1 MAKSLVIVE
10 SPAKARTLTK
20 YLGKDYLV
28 KATVGHVID
37 LPEKRIGVNIE
48 KGFEPEWVVL
58 KGKKKVLEELKKAA
72 EKVEKIYLASDPDR
86 EGEAIAWHV
95 SRAINGSKPVL
106 RVLIHEIT
114 KKGVEEAIKKPGTLN
129 QHLINAQQA
138 RRILDRLVGYKLSPL
153 LQKKVRKG
161 LSAGRVQS
169 VAVRLVC
176 EREAEIANFKPAEY
190 WTIDVTLSAVV
201 PPPFTARLVEIDGA
215 KADIPDENTANEI
228 VQELK
233 GGEYIVEDV
242 AKKERK
248 RNPAPPFTTA
258 KLQQEAARKLKFP
271 AAKTMA
277 IAQALYEGVDTD
289 QGPVGLITYMRTDSV
304 RVSPDAQKSARDVI
318 IDKFG
323 KEYLPSKPP
332 VYKSARSAQE
342 AHEAIR
348 PTDLSITPE
357 RVAGFLSSDH
367 AKLYEL
373 IYLRFIASQMKP
385 ALYDQMVVK
394 IRNGKYRLRTTATTL
409 KFAGFTAAYTEGVD
423 EGQSANGAEAEG
435 SGETL
440 VLPPMAVGEK
450 LKEEKISPEQH
461 FTQPPPRYTEAT
473 LVKELE
479 EKGIGRPSTYA
490 QILNTIQERDYVSKK
505 DGKFY
510 PTELGCLVNELLINN
525 FPDILNV
532 KFTALMEEEL
542 DKIEEGMS
550 DWRDALGG
558 FWKTFSERLEKARQA
573 MRNVKKEREEVTD
586 IICDLCG
593 KNMVVRWGKNGE
605 FLGCSAFPNCKN
617 TMNFRRDGE
626 GKIYP
631 IPTETGLTCPKCS
644 SQLLVKIG
652 KKGNFLGCS
661 SYPNCDYTSDFI
673 LDETNKIIPMPTQG
687 DEDENIESESN
698 PADEPQQL
706 PSCPSCGKPMT
717 RKEGRWGPYYACSGF
732 PDCRQTIKIKEPKA
746 PPKPTDIICEKCG
759 KPMVIRSGRRG
770 EFLACSGYPRCKNA
784 KNFKKRED
792 GSIEIVEENLS
803 DEKCDKCG
811 APMIIK
817 RGRYGPFL
825 ACSAY
830 PECKNI
836 RKLK

>member
-1 MAKSLVIVE
+1 MSKSLVIVE
-10 SPAKARTLTK
+10 SPAKARTLSR

-37 LPEKRIGVNIE
+37 LPEKRMGVNIE
-48 KGFEPEWVVL
+48 RGFEPEWVVL
-58 KGKKKVLEELKKAA
+58 KGKKRVLEELKKAA

-95 SRAINGSKPVL
+95 SRTINGSKPIF
-106 RVLIHEIT
+106 RVLIHEVT
-114 KKGVEEAIKKPGTLN
+114 KKGVEEAMKNPGSLN

-176 EREAEIANFKPAEY
+176 EREAEIANFKPVEY
-190 WTIDVTLSAVV
+190 WTIDVTLSADA
-201 PPPFTARLVEIDGA
+201 PPAFVARLVEIDGA
-215 KADIPDENTANEI
+215 KAEIPDENIANQI

-233 GGEYIVEDV
+233 NGEYIVEGI

-304 RVSPDAQKSARDVI
+304 RVNTDAQKAARNVISA
-318 IDKFG
+318 KFG
-323 KEYLPSKPP
+323 KEYLPQKPP
-332 VYKSARSAQE
+332 VYKSAKSAQE

-357 RVAGFLSSDH
+357 SAGKFLPPDH

-385 ALYDQMVVK
+385 AVYDQLVVNIK
-394 IRNGKYRLRTTATTL
+394 NGKYRLRTTATTL

-423 EGQSANGAEAEG
+423 EGQTRNGEEAEG
-435 SGETL
+435 IEQPA
-440 VLPPMAVGEK
+440 VLPPLRVAQK
-450 LKEEKISPEQH
+450 LKEEKVSPEQH

-490 QILNTIQERDYVSKK
+490 QILHTIQERDYVSKK

-510 PTELGCLVNELLINN
+510 PTELGCLVNELLVAS

-532 KFTALMEEEL
+532 KFTARMEEEL

-550 DWRDALGG
+550 DWREALGS

-586 IICDLCG
+586 ILCDVCG

-605 FLGCSAFPNCKN
+605 FLACSAFPECKN
-617 TMNFRRDGE
+617 TMNFRRDSD
-626 GKIYP
+626 GKIHP
-631 IPTETGLTCPKCS
+631 IPTETGLTCPKCQS
-644 SQLLVKIG
+644 PLVVRTG
-652 KKGNFLGCS
+652 KKGSFLGCS
-661 SYPNCDYTSDFI
+661 AYPNCDYTSDFT
-673 LDETNKIIPMPTQG
+673 LDENNKITPVSSQKARSAAETHPSTN
-687 DEDENIESESN
+687 E
-698 PADEPQQL
+698 QQPEEA

-717 RKEGRWGPYYACSGF
+717 RKEGRWGPYYTCSGF
-732 PDCRQTIKIKEPKA
+732 PDCKQTIKIKVPKA
-746 PPKPTDIICEKCG
+746 PPKLTDIVCDKCG
-759 KPMVIRSGRRG
+759 KQMVIRSGRRG
-770 EFLACSGYPRCKNA
+770 EFLACSGYPKCKNA
-784 KNFKKRED
+784 KNFTRGED
-792 GSIEIVEENLS
+792 GSIKIVEESLS
-803 DEKCDKCG
+803 QEKCDKCG
-811 APMIIK
+811 APMTIK

-830 PECKNI
+830 PNCKNI
-836 RKLK
+836 KKMK